1 MASDIPPWLLAALQ
15 SGNQAVAMQAA
26 TAAAAIEQNPPQSA
40 VVRMFDP
47 YYNCIGEINDRIEL
61 KTKDPRQALPAGSLS
76 LKATD
81 PLAEVALTC
90 MTTVVPVIYDKDGY
104 RWSGRIDVAHD
115 QYKDGKRTVEC
126 ELIGD
131 KHWLDRILA
140 WPNPFLPIW
149 VQDPSQW
156 FGMGPGLTVIYTL
169 LAEQAFRI
177 QSGLWEIINDIGS
190 LDLNF
195 AGWIEELTSRS
206 DMSVSDIMNVLH
218 TPICV
223 VPINPITDTSAWIEI
238 NGRMDTVW
246 KLIQQQLLD
255 NGFDLTAVMWLP
267 GDPQPQGIP
276 LPLTQPTVV
285 VTLFDRSGIT
295 GPTGT
300 FIDGAVVD
308 VVQLEGSLLGN
319 ALAPLLD
326 PNDTQPY
333 VETDLGEY
341 LAPEIGVDFVDPW
354 VILDLDVDKSGIID
368 YSVDHHHPLAWQVV
382 TGGQSPKALAPLGN

>member
-1 MASDIPPWLLAALQ
+1 MA
-15 SGNQAVAMQAA
+15 AA

-40 VVRMFDP
+40 VLRIFDP
-47 YYNCIGEINDRIEL
+47 YYNCIGEINDHIEL
-61 KTKDPRQALPAGSLS
+61 RIKDPRQALPAGSLS

-81 PLAEVALTC
+81 PLADVALTC
-90 MTTVVPVIYDKDGY
+90 QTTVVPVIYDKGGY

-115 QYKDGKRTVEC
+115 QFKDGKRTVEC

-131 KHWLDRILA
+131 KHWLDRLLA

-169 LAEQAFRI
+169 IAEQAFRI
-177 QSGLWEIINDIGS
+177 QSGVWEIVNDIGS
-190 LDLNF
+190 LDLNLQ
-195 AGWIEELTSRS
+195 AWIQELTS
-206 DMSVSDIMNVLH
+206 SVEGLSLSEILNVLH

-267 GDPQPQGIP
+267 GDPQPPNLPI
-276 LPLTQPTVV
+276 PLTQPTVV
-285 VTLFDRSGIT
+285 VQLFDRSGIT

-300 FIDGAVVD
+300 FLDGAVVD
-308 VVQLEGSLLGN
+308 TVQLEGSLLGN
-319 ALAPLLD
+319 ALAPILD
-326 PNDTQPY
+326 PDNVQPY

-354 VILDLDVDKSGIID
+354 VILDLDVDKSGIIES
-368 YSVDHHHPLAWQVV
+368 SVDHHHPLAWQVV